1 MTTQQITPPYQIR
14 AALRP
19 KHTAEFLSIGLST
32 LWYKA
37 KHDPDFP
44 KPVKLGPRTTV
55 WFTAD
60 LADYLNKMAG
70 GEA

>member
-14 AALRP
+14 AAVRP
-19 KHTAEFLSIGLST
+19 KQAAEFIGIGLST
-32 LWYKA
+32 LWHKA

-44 KPVKLGPRTTV
+44 KPTKLGPRTTV